1 MEAIHSVQSAIDYME
16 EQLYEH
22 LELEQIAAIA
32 FMSVPSMYRVFYAL
46 TGHPLKEYIRKR
58 RTSQAAALL
67 RQSELSVLEIALD
80 CGFDSYQTFTKSFKK
95 LTGLTP
101 GVYRIASLFYSFER
115 INLLEKVSYCEKK
128 ELTEQY
134 PDVKVLRMGE
144 MQIISYRH
152 YSAKREG
159 LEKEAFL
166 VFHEKLEKVGFPFD
180 QSRFFGRNIETHES
194 NDLHEY
200 EMLASF
206 MGALPMNYP
215 DLRIENFSGGLYAV
229 SVTPANSESTIITAW
244 NRLLAEWLP
253 RSTFTLGDHTFIEEF
268 DHYKGKLTKLK
279 LYLPVKRKKEQ
290 ESIEIVGLQSTNII
304 AFRAYGENSQSMVD
318 DQLTSWLQGN
328 GLRNEGEQH
337 LFMSYSYGIPIG
349 EDYWYELGIS
359 IPDPFS
365 VALPESLVWK
375 TIDGGLY
382 ASLTTIAY
390 GAMTGVLDLLYN
402 WLFQNGDY
410 IHDEIRHWFARY
422 TPDTGKDLERT
433 TRVTC
438 YIPVILKTRH

>member
-1 MEAIHSVQSAIDYME
+1 MEAIHSVQNAIDYME
-16 EQLYEH
+16 EQLYKH

-32 FMSVPSMYRVFYAL
+32 YMSVPSMYRVFYAL

-58 RTSQAAALL
+58 RTSQAASLL
-67 RQSELSVLEIALD
+67 RQSELSVLEIALE

-101 GVYRIASLFYSFER
+101 GVYRKTTLFYSFER
-115 INLLEKVSYCEKK
+115 INLLEKVSYSEKK

-134 PDVKVLRMGE
+134 PDVKVLRRGE
-144 MQIISYRH
+144 MQVISYKH
-152 YSAKREG
+152 YSAQREG

-166 VFHEKLEKVGFPFD
+166 VFHERLESVGFPFN
-180 QSRFFGRNIETHES
+180 QSRIFGRNIEISES
-194 NDLHEY
+194 IELHEY
-200 EMLASF
+200 QMMASF
-206 MGALPMNYP
+206 TEALPMNHP
-215 DLRIENFSGGLYAV
+215 DLRIETFSGGLYAV
-229 SVTPANSESTIITAW
+229 CVTPTDSESMIITAW

-290 ESIEIVGLQSTNII
+290 ESIEIVELQSTNII
-304 AFRAYGENSQSMVD
+304 TSRAYGENSQSMVD
-318 DQLTSWLQGN
+318 DQLTAWLQGN
-328 GLRNEGEQH
+328 GLRNES
-337 LFMSYSYGIPIG
+337 LFMSYSYGIPLG

-359 IPDPFS
+359 ISDPFS
-365 VALPESLVWK
+365 AMLPESFVWK
-375 TIDGGLY
+375 TIDDGLY

-402 WLFQNGDY
+402 WLYQNVDY
-410 IHDEIRHWFARY
+410 IQDELRHWYARY
-422 TPDTGKDLERT
+422 IPVTGKDLERKT
-433 TRVTC
+433 SVTC
-438 YIPVILKTRH
+438 YVPVILKTRQ